1 MNGGSR
7 TEVNG
12 ALSGPQAR
20 RLLREGTL
28 SLFGQIPSA
37 SNLTLVCE
45 VELDGRCARCVY
57 KPVRGE
63 TPLWDFPDGTL
74 AGREVAARLID
85 AALGW
90 ELIPETVLRDEGP
103 PGAELG
109 PGMLQLWID
118 QPDEPVAP
126 EPVEIVPVHDIP
138 DGYVPILRAH
148 DDDGSV
154 VALAHATDE
163 RLHRLAVLDAVL
175 NNADRKGGHIL
186 LGSDGRLYGID
197 HGLTLHTEP
206 KLRTILWGWAG
217 DPADEDLRAD
227 LTALGEQL
235 APGGEL
241 AGALSTLITGEEFA
255 ALRERTAVLA
265 AGGPLPRP
273 PHQRAIPWPPF

>member
-1 MNGGSR
+1 MSGGSC
-7 TEVNG
+7 TEVTD
-12 ALSGPQAR
+12 AHSGPQVR
-20 RLLREGTL
+20 RLLSEGDL

-45 VELDGRCARCVY
+45 ATLAGHSARCVY

-90 ELIPETVLRDEGP
+90 DLIPETVLRAEGP

-118 QPDEPVAP
+118 QPDAPAGP
-126 EPVEIVPVHDIP
+126 EPVEIVPVDEVP
-138 DGYVPILRAH
+138 EGYVPILRAH

-163 RLHRLAVLDAVL
+163 RMHRLAVLDAVL

-186 LGSDGRLYGID
+186 VDADGRLFGID
-197 HGLTLHTEP
+197 HGLTLHAEP

-217 DPADEDLRAD
+217 DPAAESARAD
-227 LTALGEQL
+227 LAALGERL
-235 APGGEL
+235 APDTDLTGELRTLISDEELTVLRDRVAALAGGE
-241 AGALSTLITGEEFA
+241 
-255 ALRERTAVLA
+255 
-265 AGGPLPRP
+265 PLPRP
-273 PHQRAIPWPPF
+273 PYQRAIPWPPF

>member
-1 MNGGSR
+1 M
-7 TEVNG
+7 TD
-12 ALSGPQAR
+12 ALSGPQVR
-20 RLLREGTL
+20 RLLSQGEL

-45 VELDGRCARCVY
+45 ATLGEQSTRCVY

-90 ELIPETVLRDEGP
+90 DLIPETVLRAEGP

-118 QPDEPVAP
+118 QPEAP
-126 EPVEIVPVHDIP
+126 AGREPVEIVPADDVP
-138 DGYVPILRAH
+138 EGYVPILRAH

-186 LGSDGRLYGID
+186 VDADGRLFGID

-217 DPADEDLRAD
+217 DPANESVRAD
-227 LTALGEQL
+227 LAALGERL
-235 APGGEL
+235 SPGSDLTGEL
-241 AGALSTLITGEEFA
+241 CELVSEEELA
-255 ALRERTAVLA
+255 ALRRRVAALA
-265 AGGPLPRP
+265 DGGALPRP